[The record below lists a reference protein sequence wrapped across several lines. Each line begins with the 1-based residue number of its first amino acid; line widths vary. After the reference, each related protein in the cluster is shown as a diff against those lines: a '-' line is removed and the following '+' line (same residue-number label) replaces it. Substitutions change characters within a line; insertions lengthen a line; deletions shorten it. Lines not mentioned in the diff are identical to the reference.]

1 MPTGLVTLLLAAM
14 LVLGACA
21 GSKATPDRESPRSA
35 DPPPPVEAVETSSD
49 AAMVADDSGVTLVV
63 APGVQE
69 RVDQALVLDAYRRAV
84 AQGERDFGLRPLR
97 PVTIYIDPDSAIG
110 LEDALGLSA
119 RYAIHLRAGRAQRME
134 SLLPLMMHEYMH
146 VLQYSVGRL
155 RPQWWIEGQAE
166 HEAQRI
172 VDPGRAAQNRRSLL
186 ATLATDVKSGRAP
199 ALATLRGSTG
209 WDEYIKKSGSGRAY
223 GWGQAAVTFIEDGW
237 GFDAVARVVKDTEGP
252 NTLGSF
258 DEAVR
263 RETGLN
269 PAEFES
275 SLRAWLLKQG

>member
-1 MPTGLVTLLLAAM
+1 MRSGLTVLLLAAM
-14 LVLGACA
+14 LVLAGCARPGAA
-21 GSKATPDRESPRSA
+21 PRGEPAS
-35 DPPPPVEAVETSSD
+35 AVEPP
-49 AAMVADDSGVTLVV
+49 AAAESGTVADDTGVTLVV
-63 APGVQE
+63 APAVQG
-69 RVDQALVLDAYRRAV
+69 RVDEPLVLEAYRRAV
-84 AQGERDFGLRPLR
+84 AQGERDFGLRPER
-97 PVTIYIDPDSAIG
+97 PVTIYVDPDSTIG

-172 VDPGRAAQNRRSLL
+172 LDPGRASQNRRSLFG
-186 ATLATDVKSGRAP
+186 TLAADVKNGRAP
-199 ALATLRGSTG
+199 ALTTLRGSTG

-237 GFDAVARVVKDTEGP
+237 GFDAVTRIVKDTEGP

-258 DEAVR
+258 DDAVR
-263 RETGLN
+263 RETGLT
-269 PAEFES
+269 PSEFES